1 MDLWV
6 EVELWIIQ
14 CLVHAIHEYFCYENR
29 PQLKE
34 EMEQSHNN

>member
-14 CLVHAIHEYFCYENR
+14 CLVHATHEYFCYENR